1 VWQGRGVRMGRAAPV
16 GKRPLFVLWAS
27 SPAARAA
34 SVRRAWRSGG
44 SWRREKR
51 SWGLGESGARAGIG
65 TEKGG
70 SPNPG
75 AVERPSL
82 PLAGS
87 SFSRGKT
94 GGSGG
99 FARGAVLEANQG
111 APGFS
116 IICESRSFSDSNFGH
131 STSQLYVPF
140 FLFEMANGPVWF
152 G

>member
-1 VWQGRGVRMGRAAPV
+1 VAGPRGEDGQGSACREKAFVCFVGEFAGGEGGVG
-16 GKRPLFVLWAS
+16 
-27 SPAARAA
+27 AARVAVWRIVAA
-34 SVRRAWRSGG
+34 GK
-44 SWRREKR
+44 EE
-51 SWGLGESGARAGIG
+51 LGESGARAGIG